1 MSRMMPARIR
11 AEGAELFDKGLMTDV
26 SVSGMKLSADV
37 DGEQVVYDLDGQN
50 DLCFCDVFQRNKRY
64 CQHIAAVEEY
74 LKKADIEAVEEEKKA
89 YEAEVEKSKEL
100 QASADFLAKVNE
112 DKWANQSEKMILEVE
127 VSDPQLM
134 ESFYY
139 SGNFLAFTFKIR
151 LSTMSRSYIIKDI
164 PHFITLLRKGGTYL
178 IGSSHYVTLM
188 LSHFDKASQD
198 FLSYLLK
205 ITPSHEE
212 MALTNLF
219 RKLGRYFVPHAG
231 LLPELLALTAAMDFS
246 MKISEK
252 PVRYFSVLPLDDEG
266 DLYQFEVKPLDDVIE
281 LTIKEMPHQTFFDG
295 EIIYRDHVFYQLDAE
310 QLEILNLLSKVPM
323 ATDDLRMIHF
333 DYDDKDKL
341 AQALQIFEKLGYVD
355 APSAFKIRPFKPQFS
370 FDLDGS

>member
-50 DLCFCDVFQRNKRY
+50 DLCLCDVFQRNKRY

-127 VSDPQLM
+127 VSDPRLM

-164 PHFITLLRKGGTYL
+164 PHFVTLLRKGGTYL

-231 LLPELLALTAAMDFS
+231 LLPELLALTVAMDFS
-246 MKISEK
+246 MKISDK

-266 DLYQFEVKPLDDVIE
+266 DSYQFEVKPLDDVIE

-295 EIIYRDHVFYQLDAE
+295 EIIYRDHVFYQLKKK
-310 QLEILNLLSKVPM
+310 Q
-323 ATDDLRMIHF
+323 
-333 DYDDKDKL
+333 
-341 AQALQIFEKLGYVD
+341 
-355 APSAFKIRPFKPQFS
+355 
-370 FDLDGS
+370 